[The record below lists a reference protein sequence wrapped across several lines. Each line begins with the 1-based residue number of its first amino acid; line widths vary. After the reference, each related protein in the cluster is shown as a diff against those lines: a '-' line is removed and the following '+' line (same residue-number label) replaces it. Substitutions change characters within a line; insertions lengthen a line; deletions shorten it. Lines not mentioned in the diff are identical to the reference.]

1 MIDDITRLQVLDLEI
16 QLLRGR
22 FEPHDT
28 GHLRTAVSVLQDRYQ
43 EIIRGMETADRVSW
57 ELQRRDWEEI
67 E

>member
-43 EIIRGMETADRVSW
+43 EIIRGMETGDRVAW
-57 ELQRRDWEEI
+57 ELQRRDLEEI
-67 E
+67 Q

>member
-43 EIIRGMETADRVSW
+43 EIIRGMETVDRVSW
-57 ELQRRDWEEI
+57 ELQRRDLEEI
-67 E
+67 K

>member
-57 ELQRRDWEEI
+57 ELQRRDLEEI
-67 E
+67 K

>member
-43 EIIRGMETADRVSW
+43 EIIRGMETGDRVAW
-57 ELQRRDWEEI
+57 ELQRRDLEEI

>member
-16 QLLRGR
+16 RLLRGR

-67 E
+67 R